1 MSLRITGLK
10 SLCSSSIVEV
20 KFVRRT
26 KLRIPPTRRM
36 LCTLNVAV
44 LNSTLGKNIL
54 NFVPPTSEPPYN
66 AESKGLV
73 VVWDIFMQDWRA
85 IPANSCELVKVFKM
99 GTKNEQTEF
108 WRYFDLVLNK
118 MTTAQKRA
126 FMNK

>member
-1 MSLRITGLK
+1 MSLSITGLK

-85 IPANSCELVKVFKM
+85 IPVNSCELVKVFKM

-118 MTTAQKRA
+118 MTAAQKRA

>member
-1 MSLRITGLK
+1 MSLSITGLK
-10 SLCSSSIVEV
+10 SLCRSAIVEI

-26 KLRIPPTRRM
+26 KLHIPPTRRM

-73 VVWDIFMQDWRA
+73 VVWDIFRQDWRA
-85 IPANSCELVKVFKM
+85 VPVNSCELVKVFKM
-99 GTKNEQTEF
+99 GNKNEQVEF

>member
-1 MSLRITGLK
+1 MSLSITGLK